1 MRGLKYIV
9 DCKLIIYNIVAPF
22 AGAWIE
28 ILVFREVLLHSPV
41 APFAG
46 AWIEIEN
53 LSVDTRRGQY
63 VAPFAGAWIEIR
75 LSLSNQGGI
84 LRRTLRGCV
93 D

>member
-9 DCKLIIYNIVAPF
+9 DCKLIIYNI
-22 AGAWIE
+22 
-28 ILVFREVLLHSPV
+28 V